1 MCGRYSGADPGTGGH
16 RGRDANWDFMA
27 EETRIERH
35 IARRLANL
43 TLRRAV
49 LLVATVAVVLSVGA
63 ATLEWLIDPG
73 IGTYG
78 DALWWATS
86 TVTTVGYGDVVPTSA
101 GGRLIGGLLML
112 VGISLIPLITSAVVS
127 AFITQRTK
135 DAQEAEMREVEE
147 ILERLARI
155 EDQLRR

>member
-1 MCGRYSGADPGTGGH
+1 
-16 RGRDANWDFMA
+16 MA
-27 EETRIERH
+27 EMTRVERY
-35 IARRLANL
+35 ITRRLADL

-49 LLVATVAVVLSVGA
+49 FLIATSAVLLAIGA

-73 IGTYG
+73 VGTYG

-101 GGRLIGGLLML
+101 GGRIVGGLLML
-112 VGISLIPLITSAVVS
+112 TGISLIPLITSAVVS
-127 AFITQRTK
+127 ILVTQRTK
-135 DAQEAEMREVEE
+135 ESREAEMHEMAE
-147 ILERLARI
+147 ILARLDRI